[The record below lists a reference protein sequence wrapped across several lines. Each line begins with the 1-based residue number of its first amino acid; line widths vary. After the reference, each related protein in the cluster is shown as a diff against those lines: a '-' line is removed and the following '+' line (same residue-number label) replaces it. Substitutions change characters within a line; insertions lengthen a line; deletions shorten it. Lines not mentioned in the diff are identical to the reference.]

1 MVYFKDASKLI
12 QVIRKTKTDRDDWY
26 EKSVSAFIHSGAVIE
41 FFKYD
46 GVWTTLKYPWHVL
59 SMNHFFLNKITSHT
73 GKNAVIDKTAIIEG
87 DVYFEDNVKV
97 LEYAKVVGPSY
108 IGNNT
113 VVGNYALVV
122 NSMIGENCVIGGYS
136 EVSRSYL
143 GNNVWLHRNYLGDSV
158 LENNILFGAG
168 ALAANF
174 RFDEKNVL
182 STVKGERIDTNLHK
196 LGALVGS
203 NVKVGVNASLMPGVK
218 IAAGERVNPGI
229 VVKKDVHA

>member
-1 MVYFKDASKLI
+1 MV
-12 QVIRKTKTDRDDWY
+12 
-26 EKSVSAFIHSGAVIE
+26 KSPLLDI
-41 FFKYD
+41 Y
-46 GVWTTLKYPWHVL
+46 
-59 SMNHFFLNKITSHT
+59 
-73 GKNAVIDKTAIIEG
+73 
-87 DVYFEDNVKV
+87 
-97 LEYAKVVGPSY
+97 
-108 IGNNT
+108 
-113 VVGNYALVV
+113 
-122 NSMIGENCVIGGYS
+122 
-136 EVSRSYL
+136 
-143 GNNVWLHRNYLGDSV
+143 SV